1 MADDAHQDLRDDD
14 IVAMGLAIQRVLT
27 DPEEPRRARIRSEL
41 DAVELGLADWRDVG
55 SFAAYSEQM
64 RTLCLAEWEYP
75 PVWVP
80 RGDIESIIAAGEHH
94 RCFKGAVILK
104 QMLALGI
111 SEYHPAPLE
120 AIAAARKRGAA

>member
-1 MADDAHQDLRDDD
+1 MTDAHHAVRIDD
-14 IVAMGLAIQRVLT
+14 IGAMQLAIERVLANLEA
-27 DPEEPRRARIRSEL
+27 PLRAQMRSEL
-41 DAVELGLADWRDVG
+41 DGVELGLVDWRDVA

-80 RGDIESIIAAGEHH
+80 RGDIENIVAAGDHH
-94 RCFKGAVILK
+94 RCFRGAAILK

-120 AIAAARKRGAA
+120 AIAAATSRGVA